1 MDKKLIYCLEDDENI
16 KDLLKYAITDAGY
29 DVLCFENVEA
39 LFNDMK
45 ARLPN
50 LIILDIMLEDSNV
63 DGIEALKNIRENYS
77 NVDIKIIMLTAKS
90 NEMSKVNALNL
101 GADDYITKP
110 FSILELI
117 ARIKANLRKK
127 TVYNEDNTIVY
138 HSIKMFIDK
147 RLVLIK
153 NREVNL
159 THKEFELLKIL
170 MLNAGNVVDRQKIF
184 NEVWGYDA
192 IIETR
197 TIDMHIKNIREKLAL
212 KKDIISTVHGV
223 GYKLIWI

>member
-29 DVLCFENVEA
+29 DVLCFENVQF

-184 NEVWGYDA
+184 NEVWGYDT
-192 IIETR
+192 IVETR

>member
-50 LIILDIMLEDSNV
+50 LIILDIMLDDSSV